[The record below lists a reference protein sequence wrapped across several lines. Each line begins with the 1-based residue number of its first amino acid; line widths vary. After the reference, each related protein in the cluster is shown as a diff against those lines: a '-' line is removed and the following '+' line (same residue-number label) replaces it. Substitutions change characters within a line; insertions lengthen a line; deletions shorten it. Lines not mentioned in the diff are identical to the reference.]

1 MDTVETP
8 KSGLWIAI
16 AAGTAVVLTACGGGS
31 SAGQSTTSSPPASAS
46 SSSTAASPASGST
59 VDVWTAAPIGAVGA
73 SAPQRSAGVKAA
85 FRYLNAHGGL
95 GSQHQRVV
103 VKVCNTQ
110 LTPQGEIACGQRA
123 TSDPKAIAYIAPI
136 IVISTAPFMAE
147 LKKAGLPDVNPAVS
161 DTSEATSPISFP
173 LASEIFAPSACAAL
187 APHAVNV
194 KSVGFAGSATP
205 VTASEI
211 STATTAATKA
221 GFTSVGSVAV
231 PLTATDVSP
240 FATQLAQ
247 KKPGLNVLVLSP
259 QGNAEWLTAEQRLGN
274 TTPTCTTDALTPPQV
289 LLGLGEAAKGF
300 YTSANFP
307 DPTWSGYPELATF
320 RAQAAAETAA
330 GDSAASISAANS
342 GSEVLA
348 GWLGAQAVIQA
359 AHNATGAITK
369 TTLLTAL
376 NHTTVT
382 FGTGSGALIPPI
394 NFAKPNPNPK
404 YSRVFNTTMFL
415 KQWVPAKKAFE
426 PVPSVKSVNV
436 LSLIS

>member
-1 MDTVETP
+1 MA
-8 KSGLWIAI
+8 LA
-16 AAGTAVVLTACGGGS
+16 LTACGGSS
-31 SAGQSTTSSPPASAS
+31 SAGQSTTSSPPASPS
-46 SSSTAASPASGST
+46 SSATAATGAT

-95 GSQHQRVV
+95 GPLHQRVS

-110 LTPQGEIACGQRA
+110 LTPQGEIQCGQRA

-136 IVISTAPFMAE
+136 IVISTAPFMAG
-147 LKKAGLPDVNPAVS
+147 LKKAGMADVNPAVS

-173 LASEIFAPSACAAL
+173 LASEILAPAACAAM
-187 APHAVNV
+187 APHAVNA
-194 KSVGFAGSATP
+194 KTVGFAGSATP
-205 VTASEI
+205 VSAQEV
-211 STATTAATKA
+211 STGVTAATKA
-221 GFTSVGSVAV
+221 GFSSVGSVSI
-231 PLTATDVSP
+231 PFTATDLTP

-247 KKPGLNVLVLSP
+247 KNPQLNILVLSP
-259 QGNAEWLTAEQRLGN
+259 QGNAEWLAAEQRLGH

-289 LLGLGEAAKGF
+289 LLGLGAAANAF

-307 DPTWSGYPELATF
+307 DPTWTGYPLLTEF

-330 GDSAASISAANS
+330 GDAAASISAANS

-348 GWLGAQAVIQA
+348 GWLGSQAVIQA
-359 AHNATGAITK
+359 ANNATGALTK
-369 TTLLTAL
+369 ATLLTAL

-382 FGTGSGALIPPI
+382 FGTGAGQLIPPI
-394 NFAKPNPNPK
+394 NFAKPNPNPQ
-404 YSRVFNTTMFL
+404 YTRVFNSTMFL
-415 KQWVPAKKAFE
+415 KKWDPAKKAFV

-436 LSLIS
+436 ISLVS